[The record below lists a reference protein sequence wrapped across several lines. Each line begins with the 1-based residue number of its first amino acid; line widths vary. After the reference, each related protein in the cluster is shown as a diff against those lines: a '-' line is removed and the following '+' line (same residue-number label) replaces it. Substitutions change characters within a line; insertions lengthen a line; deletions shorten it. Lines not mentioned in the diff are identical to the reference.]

1 MRTSNYRKKV
11 EIDKKTLRMIIGGLI
26 ALVFASVIIFFVYFH
41 VDTVEVM
48 GSSYYSEDEIK
59 EMVLRGPMAKNSVL
73 APMLYTKHDT
83 DDIPF
88 VEAID
93 VSQVNYHTICISVRE
108 IQPVG
113 CIKYLD
119 CFMYFDRS
127 GAIIE
132 SSVER
137 DMRVP
142 FFEGMEISNVAFGD
156 QVPFAD
162 ESLLNTSVSLS
173 RIFAKSSDIPEHISF
188 DEAGNITLIYGSIT
202 AMLGPDKYLED
213 KMTRLIAI
221 LPKVAGQT
229 GILHLENVTDD
240 KKMITFERALTPEE
254 QAALDAESAGTD
266 EENQNDSSWNSGSEE
281 SDSGYSSSDSGES
294 LENDGYDNSWDSGE
308 NDSSY
313 GE

>member
-1 MRTSNYRKKV
+1 MRTSNYRKNI
-11 EIDKKTLRMIIGGLI
+11 EIDKKTFRMIVVGLI
-26 ALVFASVIIFFVYFH
+26 TLAVVSVITFFVYFH

-48 GSSYYSEDEIK
+48 GSSYYTEDEIK
-59 EMVLRGPMAKNSVL
+59 EMVLKGPLAKNSVL

-83 DDIPF
+83 EDIPF
-88 VEAID
+88 IEGID
-93 VSQVNYHTICISVRE
+93 VSQVNYHTICISVQE

-119 CFMYFDRS
+119 SFMYFDRS
-127 GAIIE
+127 GIIIE

-142 FFEGMEISNVAFGD
+142 FFEGMEIKNVSFGD

-162 ESLLNTSVSLS
+162 ESLLNTSVSLA
-173 RIFAKSSDIPEHISF
+173 RIFAKSNDIPEHISF

-221 LPKVAGQT
+221 LPKVAGDA
-229 GILHLENVTDD
+229 GILHLENVTED
-240 KKMITFERALTPEE
+240 KKMITFEKSLTPEE
-254 QAALDAESAGTD
+254 QAAQEAQGETDSTDAEDITDVESQD
-266 EENQNDSSWNSGSEE
+266 EEW
-281 SDSGYSSSDSGES
+281 DSGYSSSEFNDSGS
-294 LENDGYDNSWDSGE
+294 GDYGNSYE
-308 NDSSY
+308 
-313 GE
+313 E